1 VLADFSDVKNR
12 MIRYRLDTP
21 ERGVLNFVEDTVPGA
36 ARRRIVYTKMDP
48 DHVAYRFFAAGKVTD
63 SGTLA
68 MVLEVRPL
76 SD

>member
-21 ERGVLNFVEDTVPGA
+21 ERGVLNFVEDTARGA
-36 ARRRIVYTKMDP
+36 ARRIVYTKMDP
-48 DHVAYRFFAAGKVTD
+48 DHVAYRFLAAGKVTD
-63 SGTLA
+63 SGTLV

-76 SD
+76 TE